1 MGPIDLGRKRG
12 RSDGDILVGCL
23 TSEVA
28 SSAKDI
34 DENSRFPE
42 EALVA
47 LNVSGLNAIH
57 VPQAYGG
64 QGADSVAT
72 RIVIEEVAR
81 VCGSSS
87 LIAVAN
93 KLGTMALILE
103 GSEEL
108 KHNVLPDV
116 ANGQLASYALSERE
130 AGAESAAMRTHAT
143 ADGHTWTLNGSE
155 SRITNGAKSS

>member
-23 TSEVA
+23 TSEIA
-28 SSAKDI
+28 PSAKDI

-47 LNVSGLNAIH
+47 LNASGFNAIH
-57 VPQAYGG
+57 LPLAYGG

-72 RIVIEEVAR
+72 CIVIEEVAR

-87 LIAVAN
+87 LIPRGEQARYD
-93 KLGTMALILE
+93 G
-103 GSEEL
+103 
-108 KHNVLPDV
+108 PDPR
-116 ANGQLASYALSERE
+116 GLR
-130 AGAESAAMRTHAT
+130 GAEAQGAARHRERATGVVRTIRA
-143 ADGHTWTLNGSE
+143 
-155 SRITNGAKSS
+155 